1 MIGQFKIFTRARCL
15 ELKNFLLPPV
25 FRESWNNFSLKSVP
39 PIVSFCGFGSLGS
52 AAIYFINTY
61 SNTASIAKDTG
72 IADII
77 SDYMPSKIKTSIPNT
92 SDYLELV
99 KNNKYVKRP
108 SIEKELLSFTNRT
121 KTESDGIYLIVYG
134 AKGAG
139 KSIVADA
146 VISGRPGI
154 LKVKWSCAGSKYMLL
169 QEINKL
175 IGISKSNPSVGD
187 YKEALRKSVSSTG
200 ILPTVIFEI
209 ETGGNKVQILGIHAA
224 RGLSKEW
231 ASVCN
236 CIIILS
242 EAGTVVEFGKDRS
255 REQYIF
261 VDELDEGVARA
272 FIKQNQIMLSED
284 EKDIKKVIDNI
295 GCNPATLESLR
306 SSMKKGVSL
315 DDSIA
320 SVLLDAESQLVG
332 FQHQPILKALKDH
345 PEGIS
350 PEFFNKLENK
360 GVDLSNPKAVGVS
373 MRGGNVLTYRK
384 DLRKYMTYSKAIE
397 VALRIY
403 DPIMPEAK
411 TAAENLL
418 NPEEMAEIKSM
429 LKVAKE
435 LKSQQQNKD

>member
-1 MIGQFKIFTRARCL
+1 MG
-15 ELKNFLLPPV
+15 LKKFSLPPV

-39 PIVSFCGFGSLGS
+39 IIVSFCGFGGLGG
-52 AAIYFINTY
+52 AAIYLISIY

-108 SIEKELLSFTNRT
+108 SIEKKLLSFTNRT
-121 KTESDGIYLIVYG
+121 KSESDGIYLIVYG

-139 KSIVADA
+139 KSMVADA

-154 LKVKWSCAGSKYMLL
+154 LKVQWSCAGSKYMLL

-175 IGISKSNPSVGD
+175 IGISKSNPSVND

-209 ETGGNKVQILGIHAA
+209 ETGVQILGIHAA

-242 EAGTVVEFGKDRS
+242 EASTVVEFGKDSS
-255 REQYIF
+255 REEYIF

-295 GCNPATLESLR
+295 GCNPADLESLR

-320 SVLLDAESQLVG
+320 SVLFDASQELVA

-350 PEFFNKLENK
+350 PGFFNKLENK

-373 MRGGNVLTYRK
+373 MRGGNVLTYRMELK
-384 DLRKYMTYSKAIE
+384 KYMTYSKAIE

-411 TAAENLL
+411 TAAEYLS
-418 NPEEMAEIKSM
+418 NPELMAEIKSIVKE
-429 LKVAKE
+429 LAVKE